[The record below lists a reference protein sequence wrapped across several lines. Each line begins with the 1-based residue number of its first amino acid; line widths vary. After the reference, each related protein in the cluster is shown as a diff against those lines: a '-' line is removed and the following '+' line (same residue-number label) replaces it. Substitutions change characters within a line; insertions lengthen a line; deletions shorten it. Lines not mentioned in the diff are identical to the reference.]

1 LNAILDA
8 TEPDIDEQPRTPSSK
23 DVSRLID
30 NERSASMVDKGYENS
45 LSDGDEFDSHGR
57 LN

>member
-1 LNAILDA
+1 MDAILDA
-8 TEPDIDEQPRTPSSK
+8 TEPDIDEQPRTPISK

-45 LSDGDEFDSHGR
+45 
-57 LN
+57 